1 MNSAISSTTICNSMS
16 QCILLA
22 FPAQMQ
28 RGHGKGQHVLSP
40 KRWGPARFPGGEKHC
55 SALPPPRGPSQMH
68 GHERM
73 RCMETSG
80 GPICRQGSR
89 AGLQVRAHFSVMG
102 TAWAPLGTQHHRDG
116 GTERHGADTQSRIRA
131 VLRGWRGR
139 GSRES
144 CSARRGEPTP
154 PRVLP
159 HHLCCLGS
167 GIFHSLCEE
176 KGQR

>member
-1 MNSAISSTTICNSMS
+1 MNSAISSTTTSNSMS

-40 KRWGPARFPGGEKHC
+40 KHWGPARFPGGEKHC
-55 SALPPPRGPSQMH
+55 SALPPPRGLSQMH
-68 GHERM
+68 GHDRM

-102 TAWAPLGTQHHRDG
+102 TSWAPLGTQHHRDG
-116 GTERHGADTQSRIRA
+116 GTERHGPTHKAGSGRCLEDGGDGGAGRA
-131 VLRGWRGR
+131 VARGEGSQPPR
-139 GSRES
+139 GS
-144 CSARRGEPTP
+144 CHTIYAA
-154 PRVLP
+154 
-159 HHLCCLGS
+159 
-167 GIFHSLCEE
+167 
-176 KGQR
+176 